1 MVDAKNKKNIVFVL
15 SSVLVNAITL
25 FIIYKYALT
34 KFGSELASIWAL
46 VMSISGAA
54 KLADFGLASAIP
66 KFISESISK
75 KNIKDLKQVVA
86 TAFFS
91 VLFFGLTIG
100 CFIFIAFYLFA
111 DKLFNVE
118 QLKIANTLILYG
130 LPSFV
135 ITAVGNSLLFSLDG
149 WGDGHYR
156 AKITIFGVV
165 LYALLALVL
174 GQSIGI
180 KGLVLAH
187 LLQGLFVFTA
197 SSIYLF
203 KKISCYFFVLNL
215 FSLKHFKSMFKVSI
229 NLQLISILSLF
240 GDNLVKI
247 LIGHYAEIKLVV
259 FYEMASKL
267 VSQIR
272 MLAISGCQLLVPI
285 ISKNIADG
293 YANNNDIVI
302 KTFNYL
308 VPINIII
315 FSGMYSAS
323 PLISMLWIGEVNDV
337 FIYTFLLLSF
347 CMMTNIPVAPLYF
360 ANLADGNVFSN
371 LKGQLII
378 SLANISLGFTLGY
391 YFSYYGV
398 VTSYA
403 LSVVLGS
410 LYLGLDYKERN
421 RSELIFQKKFLLILV
436 VFICPFIHISFFYTE
451 QGEGDLIIPMIIY
464 CLIFLFFCVFCVF
477 KRGQYIFKG

>member
-1 MVDAKNKKNIVFVL
+1 MESKNKKNIVFVL

-34 KFGSELASIWAL
+34 EFGSELASIWAL

-54 KLADFGLASAIP
+54 KLADFGLASAMP

-75 KNIKDLKQVVA
+75 DNTRDIKQVIA

-91 VLFFGLTIG
+91 VLFFGLIIA
-100 CFIFIAFYLFA
+100 CLIFTAFYFLA
-111 DKLFNVE
+111 DRLFNIE
-118 QLKIANTLILYG
+118 QLNIANTLILYG

-135 ITAVGNSLLFSLDG
+135 ITAVANSLLLSLDG

-156 AKITIFGVV
+156 AKVTMLGVV
-165 LYALLALVL
+165 VYALFALVL

-180 KGLVLAH
+180 EGLVLAH
-187 LLQGLFVFTA
+187 LLQGLFVFVA
-197 SSIYLF
+197 SSVYIF
-203 KKISCYFFVLNL
+203 KKINSYFFVLNL
-215 FSLKHFKSMFKVSI
+215 FSIKHFKSMFKVSM

-247 LIGHYAEIKLVV
+247 LIGHYAEIRFVV

-267 VSQIR
+267 VSQVR

-285 ISKNIADG
+285 ISKKIADG
-293 YANNNDIVI
+293 NESNDIVI

-308 VPINIII
+308 LPVNIII

-323 PLISMLWIGEVNDV
+323 PLISMLWIGEVNSI
-337 FIYTFLLLSF
+337 FIYTFLLLSI
-347 CMMTNIPVAPLYF
+347 CMMANIPIAPLYF

-378 SLANISLGFTLGY
+378 SLVNICLAFVLGY

-398 VTSYA
+398 VGSYA
-403 LSVVLGS
+403 ISVFLGS
-410 LYLGLDYKERN
+410 FYLGLDYKKRN
-421 RSELIFQKKFLLILV
+421 QCQLIFLNKFLPMLAI
-436 VFICPFIHISFFYTE
+436 FIYPFIHISFFYKE
-451 QGEGDLIIPMIIY
+451 HGWFDLMLPIATY
-464 CLIFLFFCVFCVF
+464 CFILSLFSVYCVYSKDYLIL
-477 KRGQYIFKG
+477 KK